1 MRKTILAAIAAS
13 ALTGAAAG
21 SFVQLASA
29 QQTPSGPPAAA
40 PSGETMEQNP
50 GPGWRR
56 GMHWRQRMREMGM
69 REPGMGEM
77 RHGRFAGH
85 GTFALFYQQ
94 ADRQLSAADV
104 QKIAEAFL
112 LWHGNHSWK
121 VVDVAESPDNTV
133 GFGYAASDGTV
144 IAKFAMDRK
153 TGRITRVG

>member
-1 MRKTILAAIAAS
+1 A

-29 QQTPSGPPAAA
+29 QQTPAGAPAAA
-40 PSGETMEQNP
+40 PSGEAMEQNP
-50 GPGWRR
+50 GPGGMR

-69 REPGMGEM
+69 HEMGRGAM
-77 RHGRFAGH
+77 GHGHLAGP

-121 VVDVAESPDNTV
+121 VVNVAEGADNTV
-133 GFGYAASDGTV
+133 GFG
-144 IAKFAMDRK
+144 
-153 TGRITRVG
+153 